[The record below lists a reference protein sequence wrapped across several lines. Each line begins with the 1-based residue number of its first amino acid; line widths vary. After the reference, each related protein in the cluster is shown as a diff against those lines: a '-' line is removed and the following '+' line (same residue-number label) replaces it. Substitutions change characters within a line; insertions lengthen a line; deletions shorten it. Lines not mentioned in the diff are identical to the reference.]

1 MKDYKK
7 LLNEYVK
14 KPLPNLEA
22 METRKRF
29 FNQIK
34 WACVYMTLLY
44 GLVWLLILLYLVT
57 NQYI

>member
-1 MKDYKK
+1 MQDYRK

-22 METRKRF
+22 IESRQRF

-34 WACVYMTLLY
+34 WACIYVTLFY
-44 GLVWLLILLYLVT
+44 GLVWLLILLYLVE
-57 NQYI
+57 NQII